1 MLIERAQRPQ
11 SCLGPSPSVGA
22 YAANIGVGGETANP
36 SAEGIVRIRQLVV
49 KVLKRTIRNGYG
61 GDFRGR

>member
-22 YAANIGVGGETANP
+22 YARNIGVGTKTANP
-36 SAEGIVRIRQLVV
+36 SAEGIARPVPTLLM
-49 KVLKRTIRNGYG
+49 VLNME
-61 GDFRGR
+61 DFEA